1 LRYMCM
7 TRQTGLPHAGMM
19 NKVKEQTYQP
29 INQIF
34 GY

>member
-1 LRYMCM
+1 M
-7 TRQTGLPHAGMM
+7 PHAGMM